1 MPAFTPILN
10 PLINGVAYSFSHIEL
25 EIAGLKMSG
34 GFKEIK
40 YDRKR
45 KRDQL
50 RSNSPDPTAQT
61 HRREQLQWFRRR
73 VPGLVVGIEAHD
85 RPAAWQGL
93 RRQGVF
99 RERQLQRTRIRSF
112 PGRPDRLPFRLHRG
126 VANGRDGAAGAND
139 RSAASQ
145 NHLRRRRR
153 FGDAAFRL
161 SLAT

>member
-61 HRREQLQWFRRR
+61 QGENSYSGSVVVFLAWWLGLKRTIVQQLGKGYGDKAFS
-73 VPGLVVGIEAHD
+73 VNVSYSAPGFD
-85 RPAAWQGL
+85 
-93 RRQGVF
+93 
-99 RERQLQRTRIRSF
+99 
-112 PGRPDRLPFRLHRG
+112 PFQDVLIGCHF
-126 VANGRDGAAGAND
+126 D
-139 RSAASQ
+139 STEASQ
-145 NHLRRRRR
+145 TAGTAPLERTIDLQPLKIIFDGEDDLETPL
-153 FGDAAFRL
+153 FG
-161 SLAT
+161 